1 MVHERKLEGAD
12 DVMEMR
18 VSGKVQD
25 GNLIMYDKA
34 TDSEWLQESGE
45 ALSGEQKGARLTE
58 LDETKRTLNV
68 RWDVWSKQHP
78 DSLVLFCDHCET
90 EHNKK

>member
-1 MVHERKLEGAD
+1 MVHERKLKGTD

-78 DSLVLFCDHCET
+78 DSQVLFCYHCET
-90 EHNKK
+90 EHNKN

>member
-1 MVHERKLEGAD
+1 MVHERKLKGTD

-78 DSLVLFCDHCET
+78 DSLVLVCDHCET
-90 EHNKK
+90 AHSK

>member
-1 MVHERKLEGAD
+1 MVHERKLKDAN

-90 EHNKK
+90 EHSKK

>member
-1 MVHERKLEGAD
+1 MVHERKLKGTD

-78 DSLVLFCDHCET
+78 DSLVLFCDNCET
-90 EHNKK
+90 EHSK

>member
-1 MVHERKLEGAD
+1 MVHERKLKGAD

-78 DSLVLFCDHCET
+78 DSQVLFCDHCET
-90 EHNKK
+90 EHNEN

>member
-1 MVHERKLEGAD
+1 MVHERKLKGTD

-90 EHNKK
+90 EHSKK

>member
-1 MVHERKLEGAD
+1 MVHERKLKGTD

-68 RWDVWSKQHP
+68 RWDVWSKQYP

-90 EHNKK
+90 EHKK

>member
-1 MVHERKLEGAD
+1 MVHERRLKDSEDA
-12 DVMEMR
+12 MEMR
-18 VSGKVQD
+18 VSGKVKN

-34 TDSEWLQESGE
+34 TDSEWLQETGE
-45 ALSGEQKGARLTE
+45 ALTGKQKGARLTE

-78 DSLVLFCDHCET
+78 DSHVLFCDHCET
-90 EHNKK
+90 QQGAQ

>member
-1 MVHERKLEGAD
+1 MVHERKLKGAD

-78 DSLVLFCDHCET
+78 DSLVLFCAHCET
-90 EHNKK
+90 EHKK

>member
-1 MVHERKLEGAD
+1 MVHERKLKGTD

-90 EHNKK
+90 EHSK